1 MTLPERLMTQTVS
14 VVAVTRVMRGG
25 AHRSIRSHCLA
36 FDAIPGPPATL
47 LPIPVGNIS
56 SYRVVLAGPFT
67 PEQHARVRQMH
78 RVRRQVVNDVLR
90 FYQQHNEFYDGI
102 VVDSS
107 EIPVDAIAE
116 NMIFEDV
123 EADVELTEMGAEH
136 D

>member
-1 MTLPERLMTQTVS
+1 MQPLQEILSSEGEGLPTEF
-14 VVAVTRVMRGG
+14 VADCDCSALT
-25 AHRSIRSHCLA
+25 SIL
-36 FDAIPGPPATL
+36 DG
-47 LPIPVGNIS
+47 
-56 SYRVVLAGPFT
+56 VVLSKRGVRRDGNLNVCQECNDSLAK
-67 PEQHARVRQMH
+67 RLIRQMH

-90 FYQQHNEFYDGI
+90 FYQQNNEFYDGI